1 MDSIPIICKLF
12 QPATNGDWKHWSAS
26 QKPGL
31 WQNWSGV
38 DPAIFMSIWRSNG
51 FWWFSAHITPRNVSS
66 NAPHIAPDSPSSSE
80 AEGREVSC
88 GAEFNHQQGM
98 DMTCEC
104 KKSCNSWE
112 IMRWIMTKNDYLL
125 GFCATTLNGDSD
137 FDSESTVWMSLMW
150 IKRNTMSTV
159 WKPEP
164 LMLASSIPQDC
175 WMAWYCF
182 IFW

>member
-80 AEGREVSC
+80 AEGREGVMR
-88 GAEFNHQQGM
+88 GRVQPPTRDGHDLWMQEILQQLGNYGM
-98 DMTCEC
+98 NNDQKWLFTGILRNYL
-104 KKSCNSWE
+104 KWWFGF
-112 IMRWIMTKNDYLL
+112 RQWIHSMNVPDV
-125 GFCATTLNGDSD
+125 D
-137 FDSESTVWMSLMW
+137 
-150 IKRNTMSTV
+150 
-159 WKPEP
+159 
-164 LMLASSIPQDC
+164 
-175 WMAWYCF
+175 
-182 IFW
+182 